1 MRGRYHKEVHPDDWP
16 CNFLGGA
23 GVSNGENAVKGEP
36 ALDPAKLTFSQAYG
50 YEELP
55 RPLKLGE
62 IDRESRV
69 NLWNQFYNHLVLIID
84 DIDFHYE
91 EAIAAREIIRFLHTD
106 FFVLPVNAFVL
117 NSERIVYEY
126 ESMFMNDPFN
136 EVFDLLLAVMRHPD
150 CPQTFPES
158 VSRVFKEC
166 RLAYVLDVGSP
177 PTIYPSATPQEG
189 ENILRANA
197 ELIGE
202 GLVGAVSH
210 LRQAADCVNRGD
222 HSGAMRESIHAVES
236 TARHFD
242 PNAKTLNPALKAL
255 EDGGNLHPA
264 LKGAF
269 SKLYGYTSDEQGIR
283 HALIDNPQANVDQD
297 EAVFMLGA
305 CASFS
310 SYLARKH
317 QRRAS

>member
-1 MRGRYHKEVHPDDWP
+1 M
-16 CNFLGGA
+16 
-23 GVSNGENAVKGEP
+23 KGELP
-36 ALDPAKLTFSQAYG
+36 LDPTKLTFSQAYG

-69 NLWNQFYNHLVLIID
+69 KLWNQFYNHLVSMVDGIE
-84 DIDFHYE
+84 FYE
-91 EAIAAREIIRFLHTD
+91 EEMFAARTIFHFLHTE
-106 FFVLPVNAFVL
+106 FYVNTVNTLVLSSKHLA
-117 NSERIVYEY
+117 YEY
-126 ESMFMNDPFN
+126 ESMFMNYPFN
-136 EVFDLLLAVMRHPD
+136 KVFDLLLAVMRHPD
-150 CPQTFPES
+150 CLRTFPES
-158 VSRVFKEC
+158 VSQVFREC
-166 RLAYVLDVGSP
+166 RLAYVLDVGPP

-222 HSGAMRESIHAVES
+222 HSGAVRESIHAVES

-242 PNAKTLNPALKAL
+242 PNAKTLNPALNAL
-255 EDGGNLHPA
+255 EGGGTLHPA
-264 LKGAF
+264 LKKAF
-269 SKLYGYTSDEQGIR
+269 SNLYGFTSDEQGIR
-283 HALIDNPQANVDQD
+283 HALIDNSQPNVGQD

-317 QRRAS
+317 QRQSP

>member
-1 MRGRYHKEVHPDDWP
+1 M
-16 CNFLGGA
+16 
-23 GVSNGENAVKGEP
+23 KGEP
-36 ALDPAKLTFSQAYG
+36 SLDPTKLTFSQAYG

-55 RPLKLGE
+55 RPLKLEE

-69 NLWNQFYNHLVLIID
+69 KLWNQFYNHLISAID
-84 DIDFHYE
+84 DDAGLFFE
-91 EAIAAREIIRFLHTD
+91 EVYVARGIFRFLHTE
-106 FFVLPVNAFVL
+106 FFVHPVNSLTLSSKHLA
-117 NSERIVYEY
+117 YEY

-136 EVFDLLLAVMRHPD
+136 KVFDLLLAIMRHSD

-158 VSRVFKEC
+158 ASQVFREC
-166 RLAYVLDVGSP
+166 RLAYVLDVGPP

-197 ELIGE
+197 ELSGE

-222 HSGAMRESIHAVES
+222 HSGAVRESIHAVES

-242 PNAKTLNPALKAL
+242 PNAKTLNAALKAL
-255 EDGGNLHPA
+255 EDGGNLHSA

-283 HALIDNPQANVDQD
+283 HALIDDPQANVGQE

-317 QRRAS
+317 QRQAP